1 MAKTVV
7 FTFGRMNPPT
17 IGHEKLANKVKAV
30 AKKYGGEPR
39 IYMSHSQDAKSNPLD
54 YNLKTKVA
62 QQAFGIVKK
71 SKAKQIIQI
80 SKELEKEGVKHMVVV
95 VGSDRYTEFKTL
107 LNKYNGKEYKFDKI
121 DIESAGQRDPDAEGV
136 EGMSGTKLRALAKD
150 GDMKTFMKGL
160 ASKMSNA
167 NKKKVYDTLRSVMK
181 EETEIELTDADID
194 MYEWDDDELDAMEV
208 PKELEFFVVPPDSIH
223 EILTVQQRKAIGRR
237 MKRLA
242 PRMQRKKKI
251 AQKRM
256 ATPQKLIKRANAAA
270 LNILR
275 KKMAGAAGAKY
286 SELSP
291 QQKVSVDKRIEKK
304 KATFVQKM
312 RARLMPKIKKKEM
325 ERLKMARTS
334 KSENLNISVGAFLDE
349 AKKPMFVAIDPKTG
363 KKVGEFKNKRE
374 ADAAKKKNRKLDILT
389 MKDYAMMTE
398 AKFKADVE
406 GIGTI
411 YVDGGSASGVKAQ
424 LKKVVKKGDLI
435 KSVDRIQKGEYKKE
449 LRALMKGDEDKGE
462 VDEIAR
468 SMTPMKDKFGSGKKL
483 KLKDFKVGMFVQ
495 GKGGKVGKITANEP
509 RADQI
514 VVKWNKGGTDEL
526 PIKGLGL
533 YTKPRLQGLVMGE
546 ELTEGSISINSLP
559 FKALQ
564 SVLKDMLS
572 RMKGGDRAKMEK
584 ELNKVMR
591 SLGVNEETQ
600 MYIEGRMKEL
610 HGYIEQGKDANWI
623 AKKMKLDVKTIKAL
637 MPEAKQLN
645 FEARRRSGRA
655 DAMRALRRDKDI
667 GRRGKDSADVDDTA
681 TDSDV
686 EAGMKNFVMQ
696 LRKVISL
703 RGLKPVEF
711 ADGKKKKLSTAQAQA
726 ALQKYNSMRTS
737 IDKGKWQAKAS
748 KSYSDFLKSIKE
760 EYDINMSVANLIEHG
775 SGDHDGT
782 KKKSKH
788 TIAYHKKYGE
798 NDEGYITEKQI
809 DGLKKKA
816 EKSGIPYGILK
827 KVYDRGM
834 AAWKS
839 GHRPGA
845 GQHQWAFAR
854 VNSFI
859 TKGKGTW
866 GGADKDLAAKV
877 RG

>member
-256 ATPQKLIKRANAAA
+256 ATPQKLVKRANAAA

-363 KKVGEFKNKRE
+363 KKVGEFKNKKE
-374 ADAAKKKNRKLDILT
+374 ADAAKKKNRKLDIIT

-398 AKFKADVE
+398 EK
-406 GIGTI
+406 
-411 YVDGGSASGVKAQ
+411 
-424 LKKVVKKGDLI
+424 
-435 KSVDRIQKGEYKKE
+435 
-449 LRALMKGDEDKGE
+449 

-748 KSYSDFLKSIKE
+748 KSYSNFLKSIKE

>member
-256 ATPQKLIKRANAAA
+256 ATPQKLVKRANAAA

-363 KKVGEFKNKRE
+363 KKVGEFKNKKE
-374 ADAAKKKNRKLDILT
+374 ADAAKKKNRKLDIIT

-398 AKFKADVE
+398 EK
-406 GIGTI
+406 
-411 YVDGGSASGVKAQ
+411 
-424 LKKVVKKGDLI
+424 
-435 KSVDRIQKGEYKKE
+435 
-449 LRALMKGDEDKGE
+449 

-483 KLKDFKVGMFVQ
+483 KLKDSKVGMFVQ

-526 PIKGLGL
+526 SIKGLGL

-667 GRRGKDSADVDDTA
+667 GKRGKDSADVDDTA

-748 KSYSDFLKSIKE
+748 KSYSNFLKSIKE

>member
-256 ATPQKLIKRANAAA
+256 ATPQKLVKRANAAA

-363 KKVGEFKNKRE
+363 KKVGEFKNKKE
-374 ADAAKKKNRKLDILT
+374 ADAAKKKNRKLDIIT

-398 AKFKADVE
+398 EK
-406 GIGTI
+406 
-411 YVDGGSASGVKAQ
+411 
-424 LKKVVKKGDLI
+424 
-435 KSVDRIQKGEYKKE
+435 
-449 LRALMKGDEDKGE
+449 

-526 PIKGLGL
+526 SIKGLGL

-667 GRRGKDSADVDDTA
+667 GKRGKDSADVDDTA

-748 KSYSDFLKSIKE
+748 KSYSNFLKSIKE

>member
-256 ATPQKLIKRANAAA
+256 ATPQKLVKRANAAA

-374 ADAAKKKNRKLDILT
+374 ADAAKKKNRKLDIIT

-398 AKFKADVE
+398 EK
-406 GIGTI
+406 
-411 YVDGGSASGVKAQ
+411 
-424 LKKVVKKGDLI
+424 
-435 KSVDRIQKGEYKKE
+435 
-449 LRALMKGDEDKGE
+449 

-526 PIKGLGL
+526 SIKGLGL

-667 GRRGKDSADVDDTA
+667 GKRGKDSADVDDTA

-748 KSYSDFLKSIKE
+748 KSYSNFLKSIKE

>member
-256 ATPQKLIKRANAAA
+256 ATPQKLVKRANAAA

-363 KKVGEFKNKRE
+363 KKVGEFKNKKE
-374 ADAAKKKNRKLDILT
+374 ADAAKKKNRKLDIIT

-398 AKFKADVE
+398 EK
-406 GIGTI
+406 
-411 YVDGGSASGVKAQ
+411 
-424 LKKVVKKGDLI
+424 
-435 KSVDRIQKGEYKKE
+435 
-449 LRALMKGDEDKGE
+449 

-667 GRRGKDSADVDDTA
+667 GKRGKDSADVDDTA

-748 KSYSDFLKSIKE
+748 KSYSNFLKSIKE

>member
-256 ATPQKLIKRANAAA
+256 ATPQKLVKRANAAA

-363 KKVGEFKNKRE
+363 KKVGEFKNKKE
-374 ADAAKKKNRKLDILT
+374 ADAAKKKNRKLDIIT

-398 AKFKADVE
+398 EK
-406 GIGTI
+406 
-411 YVDGGSASGVKAQ
+411 
-424 LKKVVKKGDLI
+424 
-435 KSVDRIQKGEYKKE
+435 
-449 LRALMKGDEDKGE
+449 

-509 RADQI
+509 RGDQI

-667 GRRGKDSADVDDTA
+667 GKRGKDSADVDDTA

-748 KSYSDFLKSIKE
+748 KSYSNFLKSIKE

>member
-256 ATPQKLIKRANAAA
+256 ATPQKLVKRANAAA

-374 ADAAKKKNRKLDILT
+374 ADAAKKKNRKLDIIT

-398 AKFKADVE
+398 EK
-406 GIGTI
+406 
-411 YVDGGSASGVKAQ
+411 
-424 LKKVVKKGDLI
+424 
-435 KSVDRIQKGEYKKE
+435 
-449 LRALMKGDEDKGE
+449 

-748 KSYSDFLKSIKE
+748 KSYSNFLKSIKE

>member
-304 KATFVQKM
+304 KAAFVQKM

-363 KKVGEFKNKRE
+363 KKVGEFNNKRE

-389 MKDYAMMTE
+389 MKDYVMMTE
-398 AKFKADVE
+398 EKVNESKLSYDKFVKGAKSPQDM
-406 GIGTI
+406 T
-411 YVDGGSASGVKAQ
+411 D
-424 LKKVVKKGDLI
+424 
-435 KSVDRIQKGEYKKE
+435 KE
-449 LRALMKGDEDKGE
+449 LRNWLKRPMRKGPGSATWRKLIRRELKRRNISEE
-462 VDEIAR
+462 VELDEIAR
-468 SMTPMKDKFGSGKKL
+468 SMTPMKDKFGKSREETIKDLMKMNRWSRKKAE
-483 KLKDFKVGMFVQ
+483 KMYDKYQGNKYSLKDVFKEN
-495 GKGGKVGKITANEP
+495 TEA
-509 RADQI
+509 
-514 VVKWNKGGTDEL
+514 
-526 PIKGLGL
+526 
-533 YTKPRLQGLVMGE
+533 RLQGLVMGE
-546 ELTEGSISINSLP
+546 EVELDEGSISINSLP

-775 SGDHDGT
+775 SGGHDGT

-877 RG
+877 KG